1 MNSTKETILVT
12 GAGGN
17 LGKLAIHW
25 LLENYDGPII
35 AATRAPEKLSELAA
49 RGVSVRHAD
58 FDQPET
64 LAAAFA
70 GVQRLLLV
78 STDALEVPGQ
88 RIKQHSNAIQAAV
101 AAGVKH
107 IAYTSFFNPEPGTAN
122 LTAGDHYSTEEA
134 IKNSGLSYTILR
146 SNLYAENLLQS
157 LTHTVAT
164 GQYAAAIGEGKI
176 AYVTRKDCAHTAAAA
191 LASSN
196 TDKHTYLVTGPEA
209 LSGNDIAQILSDIA
223 KKNMVY
229 IPLEIAQL
237 VGMYESFGAPNAVA
251 QALASFDTASA
262 KGEYAPLSTTVQEL
276 TGQAPTSLKQF
287 LDESFWKTVTVC

>member
-1 MNSTKETILVT
+1 MNTTKETILVT

-17 LGKLAIHW
+17 LGRLAVQW

-35 AATRAPEKLSELAA
+35 AATRTPEKLSDLAD

-58 FDQPET
+58 FNQAET
-64 LAAAFA
+64 LTDAFA

-88 RIKQHSNAIQAAV
+88 RITQHSNAIQAAV
-101 AAGVKH
+101 NAGVKH
-107 IAYTSFFNPEPGTAN
+107 IVYTSFFNPEPGTAN

-196 TDKHTYLVTGPEA
+196 TDKHTRNVTGPEA
-209 LSGNDIAQILSDIA
+209 LSGYDIAQILSDTT
-223 KKNMVY
+223 KKNIIY
-229 IPLEIAQL
+229 IPLETSQL
-237 VGMYESFGAPNAVA
+237 VGIYESFGVPNAVA
-251 QALASFDTASA
+251 HALASFDTASA
-262 KGEYAPLSTTVQEL
+262 RGEYDQTSTTVQEL
-276 TGQAPTSLKQF
+276 TGQAPTSLKPF
-287 LDESFWKTVTVC
+287 LDEYYWKTITIC